1 MSTLIQESTLAKT
14 LAPEDIR
21 VGDHVLV
28 LRQTFELCSFY
39 WSCDPSLLPP
49 ETPVRV
55 ELMPRHIRTPAKV
68 KAVCLPLVLVRFKGG
83 EHEQWDVRQMALGK
97 VDEAYA
103 KMVNRSLAVKNRKRR
118 RRRSK

>member
-21 VGDHVLV
+21 VGDQVVL

-39 WSCDPSLLPP
+39 WSCDPNLLPP
-49 ETPVRV
+49 EAPVRV
-55 ELMPRHIRTPAKV
+55 ELMPRHVRAPAKV
-68 KAVCLPLVLVRFKGG
+68 KAVCLPLVLVRFKNGT
-83 EHEQWDVRQMALGK
+83 HEQWDVRQMTLGK
-97 VDEAYA
+97 VDKAYA
-103 KMVNRSLAVKNRKRR
+103 KLVNRSLSVKKRKHR